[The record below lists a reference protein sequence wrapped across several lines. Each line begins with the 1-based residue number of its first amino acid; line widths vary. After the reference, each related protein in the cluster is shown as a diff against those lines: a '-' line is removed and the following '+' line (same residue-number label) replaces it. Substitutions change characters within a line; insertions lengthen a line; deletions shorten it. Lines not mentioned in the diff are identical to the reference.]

1 MLRRCLVLC
10 LVVLFVLVPGSQ
22 ALAKGS
28 NAERIR
34 AELAGLHKQLMEV
47 KSAAEAQL
55 LQARMAVLIQELER
69 DPEVQR
75 NLAELKARL
84 DAKVKAKIAHDLANN
99 DRLPWSTKTVG
110 KPGPATGGAGSAVGT
125 ALLPE
130 GESVVVAS
138 TVRWDLLRRGDIM
151 HVNNKKFFN
160 LYALYYSHSGIYDG
174 ANLVYDSNVDGV
186 RLRPLS
192 DWQQGQPVA
201 LGYNNRRT
209 YSERVAALDWAK
221 ARYGT
226 DGSTPYNWNF
236 LDKQTDSA
244 LYCSQL
250 VWKTNLHLG
259 DDLDSNDPDY
269 AWFLFIRYGLV
280 GLAFAYYA
288 VAPDEIYLSPLVT
301 YYSVGTG

>member
-1 MLRRCLVLC
+1 MRKFLVLS
-10 LVVLFVLVPGSQ
+10 LVVLFVLVPVGQ
-22 ALAKGS
+22 AMAKGS
-28 NAERIR
+28 SPDQLR
-34 AELAGLHKQLMEV
+34 AELVKLHKQLMEV
-47 KSAAEAQL
+47 KSATEAQL
-55 LQARMAVLIQELER
+55 IQARMAALISELER

-75 NLAELKARL
+75 KLSEVKAKI
-84 DAKVKAKIAHDLANN
+84 DAKVKAKVAYDLANN
-99 DRLPWSTKTVG
+99 ERIPRTGKTAGKASVATIEGGSTVTAAMLPD
-110 KPGPATGGAGSAVGT
+110 
-125 ALLPE
+125 
-130 GESVVVAS
+130 GESVSVAS

-160 LYALYYSHSGIYDG
+160 LYALYYSHSGMYDG
-174 ANLVYDSNVDGV
+174 GNLVYDSNTDGV

-221 ARYGT
+221 NRYGT

-250 VWKTNLHLG
+250 VWKTNLYLG
-259 DDLDSNDPDY
+259 DDLDSNDADY

-280 GLAFAYYA
+280 GLIFAYYA
-288 VAPDEIYLSPLVT
+288 VAPDEIFLSPLVT

>member
-1 MLRRCLVLC
+1 MRRFLVSC

-22 ALAKGS
+22 AMAKSS
-28 NAERIR
+28 NADQLR

-47 KSAAEAQL
+47 KSPTEAQL
-55 LQARMAVLIQELER
+55 LQARMAVLIGELER

-75 NLAELKARL
+75 NLAELKAKI

-99 DRLPWSTKTVG
+99 ERLPGPGKTVG
-110 KPGPATGGAGSAVGT
+110 KAGLTTDDAGSAVT
-125 ALLPE
+125 ATVLPE
-130 GESVVVAS
+130 GETVAVAS

-174 ANLVYDSNVDGV
+174 GNLVYDSNTDGV

-236 LDKQTDSA
+236 LNKQTDSS

-250 VWKTNLHLG
+250 VWKTNLYLG
-259 DDLDSNDPDY
+259 DDLDSNDGDY

-280 GLAFAYYA
+280 GLTFAYYA